1 MGAVMRSSSTWFA
14 DTASFFAY
22 LRGRGWRYPLLRFGP
37 FLESMHWGHPPRAGN
52 DNGVRS

>member
-1 MGAVMRSSSTWFA
+1 MRSSSTWFA